1 MRPRPTP
8 TPALP
13 RAGASTLG
21 VGRRDGEPTGV
32 PIRRP
37 VLRWHGGK
45 WRLAPWIIGHL
56 PPHDAYCEPYG
67 GAASVLL
74 RKPPAPLETVND
86 LHGRLVNF
94 FTILREQA
102 DELVRAIELTPYAR
116 AEFQRAHQPAAD
128 PLEDARRLYVLA
140 NQGRGGAASG
150 RTRAGWRAEHNPT
163 HRLVPPRDFTAT
175 HLRAIAAR
183 LKHVQIEQADALTVI
198 ARYDAPGTLH
208 YVDPPYVRA
217 ARNPRSHGRYAHD
230 LSDADHRAL
239 AELLHQVQ
247 GMVVLSGYPSRL
259 YAELYGDWQRLDRTA
274 RDDAATAR
282 IESLW
287 RNPAA
292 AHASK
297 EAQP

>member
-1 MRPRPTP
+1 MRPQP
-8 TPALP
+8 TPAPAHLH
-13 RAGASTLG
+13 AEASTLG
-21 VGRRDGEPTGV
+21 TRRDEPSAV
-32 PIRRP
+32 AIRRP
-37 VLRWHGGK
+37 ALRWHGGK
-45 WRLAPWIIGHL
+45 WRLAPWIIRHL
-56 PPHDAYCEPYG
+56 PAHDAYLEPYG

-74 RKPPAPLETVND
+74 RKPPAPLETIND

-94 FTILREQA
+94 FTILRSRP
-102 DELVRAIELTPYAR
+102 DELVGAVELTPYAR
-116 AEFQRAHQPAAD
+116 AEFQRAHQQADD

-163 HRLVPPRDFTAT
+163 HRLVPPRDFTAA

-183 LKHVQIEQADALTVI
+183 LKHVQIEHADALAVI
-198 ARYDAPGTLH
+198 ARYDSPGTLH

-217 ARNPRSHGRYAHD
+217 ARNPRSQSRYAHD

-239 AELLHQVQ
+239 AALLHQVQ
-247 GMVVLSGYPSRL
+247 GMVVLSGYPSEL
-259 YAELYGDWQRLDRTA
+259 YAELYDDWQRLDRHA
-274 RDDAATAR
+274 RDDAGGAR

-292 AHASK
+292 AHTSK
-297 EAQP
+297 EAPA

>member
-1 MRPRPTP
+1 MRPGPTP
-8 TPALP
+8 TPAHL
-13 RAGASTLG
+13 RAGASSLG
-21 VGRRDGEPTGV
+21 AGRREEALASG

-37 VLRWHGGK
+37 ALRWHGGK
-45 WRLAPWIIGHL
+45 WRLAPWIIRHL
-56 PPHDAYCEPYG
+56 PAHDAYLEPYG

-74 RKPPAPLETVND
+74 RKPPAPLETIND

-102 DELVRAIELTPYAR
+102 DELVGAVELTPYAR
-116 AEFQRAHQPAAD
+116 AEFQLAHQQAD
-128 PLEDARRLYVLA
+128 NPLEDARRFYVLA
-140 NQGRGGAASG
+140 DQGRGGAASG
-150 RTRAGWRAEHNPT
+150 RTRPGWRAEHNPT
-163 HRLVPPRDFTAT
+163 HRLVPPRDFTAA

-183 LKHVQIEQADALTVI
+183 LKHVQIEHGDALAVI
-198 ARYDAPGTLH
+198 ARYDAAGTLH

-217 ARNPRSHGRYAHD
+217 ARNPRSQSRYAHD

-239 AELLHQVQ
+239 AELLHQVH

-259 YAELYGDWQRLDRTA
+259 YAELYGDWQRVDRTA
-274 RDDAATAR
+274 RDDASR
-282 IESLW
+282 PRVESLW

-297 EAQP
+297 EARP

>member
-1 MRPRPTP
+1 MRPQPTP
-8 TPALP
+8 TPAHL
-13 RAGASTLG
+13 RAEASTLG
-21 VGRRDGEPTGV
+21 TGRDDQPTGV

-37 VLRWHGGK
+37 ALRWHGGK
-45 WRLAPWIIGHL
+45 WRLAPWIIRHL
-56 PPHDAYCEPYG
+56 PAHDAYLEPYG

-74 RKPPAPLETVND
+74 RKPPAPLETIND

-94 FTILREQA
+94 FTILRSRP
-102 DELVRAIELTPYAR
+102 DELVCAVELTPYAR
-116 AEFQRAHQPAAD
+116 AEFQRAHQQADD
-128 PLEDARRLYVLA
+128 PLEDARRLFVLA

-163 HRLVPPRDFTAT
+163 HRLVPPRDFTAA

-183 LKHVQIEQADALTVI
+183 LKHVQIEHADALAVI
-198 ARYDAPGTLH
+198 AHYDAAGTLH

-217 ARNPRSHGRYAHD
+217 ARNPRSQSRYAHD

-247 GMVVLSGYPSRL
+247 GMVVLSGYPTEL
-259 YAELYGDWQRLDRTA
+259 YAELYGDWQRLDRHA
-274 RDDAATAR
+274 RADAGTTR

-297 EAQP
+297 EAPP